1 MLREFLQTNRD
12 EIIGLAR
19 EIAAARRA
27 PQVTEAELR
36 RGLPLFM
43 DQLIETLNRSGAWS
57 PAIGESA
64 RVHGADLLRSG
75 FTCAQVVHDYGNIG
89 QAVTQLAREMNAPIT
104 ADEFHTLNGCLDE
117 AIAGAVAE
125 HARLRE
131 QSLGNDETERLGVL
145 AHELRNPLSV
155 AMLAYQ
161 IVRTGSVGIG
171 GSTGT
176 ELGRSLRR
184 VSALIDRTMAEVRL
198 EAGIRSPERVS
209 VFELIEELEVGA
221 SLEASAREL
230 ALSVAP
236 VELDVDVVVDRPLLA
251 AAVGNLLQNAFKF
264 THPKGRVALNAS
276 STTDRVLI
284 EVEDQCGGLPPGTV
298 DELFR
303 AFRQRG
309 TNRDGLGLG
318 LSIARKSVEAIG
330 GALRV
335 RDMPGI
341 GCVFTI
347 DLPRQ
352 PMPSSQHP

>member
-1 MLREFLQTNRD
+1 MLNEFLSENRD
-12 EIIGLAR
+12 KIIDLAR
-19 EIAAARRA
+19 TIAAARRA

-36 RGLPLFM
+36 RGLPLFL
-43 DQLIETLNRSGAWS
+43 DQLIATLSRSGSWS
-57 PAIGESA
+57 PEIGESA
-64 RVHGADLLRSG
+64 RVHGGDLLRSG
-75 FTCAQVVHDYGNIG
+75 FTCAQVVHDYGSIC
-89 QAVTQLAREMNAPIT
+89 QAVTQLARDMNAPIT

-131 QSLGNDETERLGVL
+131 QSLDNDETERLGAL

-198 EAGIRSPERVS
+198 EAGIRAPERVS
-209 VFELIEELEVGA
+209 LFELMEELEVGA
-221 SLEASAREL
+221 TLEANAREL

-236 VELDVDVVVDRPLLA
+236 VERGLDVVADRPLLA

-264 THPKGRVALNAS
+264 THPKGRVALNTSA
-276 STTDRVLI
+276 TTDRVLI

-309 TNRDGLGLG
+309 TNRGGLGLG
-318 LSIARKSVEAIG
+318 LSITRKSVEAIG

-352 PMPSSQHP
+352 PLPSSEHP